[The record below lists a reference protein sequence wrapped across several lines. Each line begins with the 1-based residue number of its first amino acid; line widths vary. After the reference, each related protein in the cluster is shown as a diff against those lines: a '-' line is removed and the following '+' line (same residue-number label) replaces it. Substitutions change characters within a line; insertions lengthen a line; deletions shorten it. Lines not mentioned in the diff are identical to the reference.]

1 MDVEI
6 YSEAVINRFL
16 KKNLFF
22 NDPILK
28 KHYDNNN
35 LSAFRKRVSR
45 MHKGQTFEKMVY
57 ALVTDQI
64 RDIVMKIVG
73 ELS

>member
-22 NDPILK
+22 NDLILK

-45 MHKGQTFEKMVY
+45 MHKGQTFEKIVY

-64 RDIVMKIVG
+64 RDIVMK
-73 ELS
+73 L